1 MTLAVV
7 AGIAGIVLLWMV
19 SGATPTP
26 PSPRTPE
33 ERVALESRYKAALA
47 RGAKIDAIKYY
58 RALHGTDLKHSKDAV
73 ERVMAGLA

>member
-19 SGATPTP
+19 SGATPAP
-26 PSPRTPE
+26 SSPRTPE